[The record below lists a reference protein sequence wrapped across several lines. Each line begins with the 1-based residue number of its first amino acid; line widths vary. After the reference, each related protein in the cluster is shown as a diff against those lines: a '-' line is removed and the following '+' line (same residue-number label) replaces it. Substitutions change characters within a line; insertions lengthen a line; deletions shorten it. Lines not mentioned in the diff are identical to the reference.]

1 MRRLSCALDVSQT
14 LPDTSHSILPL
25 SLLEA
30 MRNLDS
36 PSDEE
41 VAEYVDELLKKRLG
55 LSGTVAAQIGRY
67 EGVVKRDGTVA
78 AGELEQILRLVG
90 RRTDAALVF
99 ADGGRRAARRAMGR
113 LAGTTRWAAR
123 SLPRALRRGIGFR
136 GARRAAKEVF
146 GAVLARRGGDAVAT
160 LEAKEAVRATPD
172 GAACAFYAA
181 AFAELLRHLVDFE
194 GAMDHSACRSRGDE
208 RCEWRTTLTLE
219 RRP

>member
-1 MRRLSCALDVSQT
+1 MTQT
-14 LPDTSHSILPL
+14 LPATSHSILPL

-55 LSGTVAAQIGRY
+55 LSDTVAAQIGRY
-67 EGVVKRDGTVA
+67 EDVVKRDGAVSA
-78 AGELEQILRLVG
+78 EELEQILRLVG

-99 ADGGRRAARRAMGR
+99 ADGGRRAARRALGR
-113 LAGTTRWAAR
+113 LGGTTRWASR
-123 SLPRALRRGIGFR
+123 SLPRALRRRVGFR
-136 GARRAAKEVF
+136 GARAAAHEVF
-146 GAVLARRGGDAVAT
+146 GAVLARGGANAVAT
-160 LEAKEAVRATPD
+160 LETAEAIRATPD
-172 GAACAFYAA
+172 GAACTFYAA
-181 AFAELLRHLVDFE
+181 AFAELLRQLVDFE
-194 GAMDHSACRSRGDE
+194 GTMDHSSCRSRGDE

>member
-1 MRRLSCALDVSQT
+1 MIQT
-14 LPDTSHSILPL
+14 LPATSHSILPL

-55 LSGTVAAQIGRY
+55 LSDTVAAQIGRY
-67 EGVVKRDGTVA
+67 EDVVKRDGTVTS
-78 AGELEQILRLVG
+78 GELEQILRLVG
-90 RRTDAALVF
+90 RRTDAALAF

-113 LAGTTRWAAR
+113 LSGTTRWSAR
-123 SLPRALRRGIGFR
+123 HLPRALSRPIGFR
-136 GARRAAKEVF
+136 GARSAAREVF
-146 GAVLARRGGDAVAT
+146 GAVLARKGADAVAT
-160 LEAKEAVRATPD
+160 LEAAEAVRATPD
-172 GAACAFYAA
+172 GAACGFYAA

-194 GAMDHSACRSRGDE
+194 GAMDHSSCRARGEE

>member
-1 MRRLSCALDVSQT
+1 MSQT
-14 LPDTSHSILPL
+14 LPAASHSILPL

-55 LSGTVAAQIGRY
+55 LSDTVAAQIGRY
-67 EGVVKRDGTVA
+67 EDVVKRDGTVA
-78 AGELEQILRLVG
+78 SGELEQILRLVG

-99 ADGGRRAARRAMGR
+99 ADGGRRAARRAMRR
-113 LAGTTRWAAR
+113 LAGTTQWGAR
-123 SLPRALRRGIGFR
+123 SLPRALRRRIGFR
-136 GARRAAKEVF
+136 GARRAALEVF
-146 GAVLARRGGDAVAT
+146 DAVLARRGADAVAT
-160 LEAKEAVRATPD
+160 LEAAEAIRATPD

-181 AFAELLRHLVDFE
+181 ALAELLRHLVDFE
-194 GAMDHSACRSRGDE
+194 GSMDHTSCRSRGDE

-219 RRP
+219 RRQ